1 MLFFVSANIENL
13 CVLPTAAQVSSSDG
27 EIDASGAAS
36 VDSSSVKSK
45 HLVGYSDAVP
55 IRVVYPTQAKIDASK
70 SFIVGCCRPGDSLT
84 CNGEPVRLTRDGF
97 FAHVITLKPGDNA
110 FTLVESGITNATR
123 EVHATRSSEPPAIP
137 RDQLVIL
144 KETFHPQQ
152 DMAFSTGDL
161 VHFSVRATPGA
172 DVTVTIGQKT
182 VRLRTLAKQSTTSA
196 NKKAK
201 TVVTRQGASGK
212 PINVNGGLGVAYGKP
227 FQQGSHSRDDTYYG
241 FYKISEDD
249 DWQNVH
255 PRVTATMD
263 GRTTSSTPGGALR
276 VLHQPLLAE
285 TVHDNTIVRLGP
297 GAGRTTPLVKGI
309 RLVVDG
315 WQGDQIRCLYGA
327 NKHFWI
333 AKNELEWE
341 NIDENAMRTVG
352 RRSSGVAGPAP
363 GAIARTINIADDDFG
378 SYISLPLTQ
387 RLPYQVVQSTKPNA
401 LVLKLYGVTADTD
414 WVSDPHLN
422 ATQSDEDKGTA
433 HHRIIDSVTWNQPV
447 DSQYDVTVALK
458 GHRQWG
464 FKVDY
469 EGSELRLHVRRPP
482 HLDTAND
489 SKSLSGLKICLDP
502 GHGGKEVG
510 AIGPS
515 GVTESSV
522 NLGIAL
528 RLKDLLEKAG
538 AQVIMTR
545 TSDQDVSLEERVRI
559 ANDNKVQ
566 ILLSVHN
573 NSLPDGRDPWLEHGT
588 SSYYYHPQSTELSQY
603 LNNALASTM
612 NLSNIG
618 NRFQNLALARPSA
631 MPAVLAEVG
640 FMINPEEYAL
650 LISPEGQELAAKGLF
665 KGLHD
670 YLRGSDHKSA
680 DRKL

>member
-1 MLFFVSANIENL
+1 LLATTQSITNNQAFAQLNGNAVENDNGTDSTSA
-13 CVLPTAAQVSSSDG
+13 VGT
-27 EIDASGAAS
+27 
-36 VDSSSVKSK
+36 VDNK
-45 HLVGYSDAVP
+45 HMVGFSDAIP
-55 IRVVYPTQAKIDASK
+55 IRVVYPTPAKIEASK

-84 CNGEPVRLTRDGF
+84 CNGEPVKLTKDGY
-97 FAHVITLKPGDNA
+97 FAHVVPLKPGDNK
-110 FTLVESGITNATR
+110 FTLVETGMTSASR
-123 EVHATRSSEPPAIP
+123 EVHAIRSSEPPAIP
-137 RDQLVIL
+137 PDQLTII
-144 KETFHPQQ
+144 KESFHPQQ
-152 DMAFSTGDL
+152 DMAFTPGDL

-172 DVTVTIGQKT
+172 EVYVTMGHKTI
-182 VRLRTLAKQSTTSA
+182 RLRTLEKTASA
-196 NKKAK
+196 HAGNKKSKAGATK
-201 TVVTRQGASGK
+201 HVASGK
-212 PINVNGGLGVAYGKP
+212 PISVNGGMGVAYGKT
-227 FQQGSHSRDDTYYG
+227 FQQGSHGRDDTYYG
-241 FYKISEDD
+241 FYKIAADD
-249 DWQNVH
+249 DWRNIH
-255 PRVTATMD
+255 PRVNAAIGGKMATMT
-263 GRTTSSTPGGALR
+263 GSGAFQ

-285 TVHDNTIVRLGP
+285 TAHDNTIVRLGP

-309 RLVVDG
+309 RLMVDG
-315 WQGDQIRCLYGA
+315 WQGDQVRCLYAA

-341 NIDENAMRTVG
+341 NNDDGSIIGDKKL
-352 RRSSGVAGPAP
+352 SGVEGPAP
-363 GAIARTINIADDDFG
+363 GAMARTINIADDEFG
-378 SYISLPLTQ
+378 SYISVPLTQ
-387 RLPYQVVQSTKPNA
+387 RLPYQVVQSTKPNS

-422 ATQSDEDKGTA
+422 ANQSDDDKTSTK
-433 HHRIIDSVTWNQPV
+433 HKLIDTVTWNQPV
-447 DSQYDVTVALK
+447 DGQYDVTVTLK

-469 EGSELRLHVRRPP
+469 EGSELKLHIRRAP
-482 HLDTAND
+482 HIDTSNA

-510 AIGPS
+510 AFGPS
-515 GVTESSV
+515 GVTESNV

-528 RLKDLLEKAG
+528 RLKDLLEKSG

-545 TSDQDVSLEERVRI
+545 TTDKDVSLEDRVRI
-559 ANDNKVQ
+559 ANENKVQ

-603 LNNALASTM
+603 LNNALASTV
-612 NLSNIG
+612 NLSSIG

-650 LISPEGQELAAKGLF
+650 LISPEGQDLAAQGLF

-680 DRKL
+680 DHKL